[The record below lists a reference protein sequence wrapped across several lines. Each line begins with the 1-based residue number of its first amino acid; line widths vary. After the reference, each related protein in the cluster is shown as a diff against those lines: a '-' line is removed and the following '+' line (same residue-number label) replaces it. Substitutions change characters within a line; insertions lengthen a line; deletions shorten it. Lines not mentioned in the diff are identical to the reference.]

1 MIPEQD
7 IYNFYMI
14 KATTPIPNR
23 FQNYLKKFR
32 KIEKFI
38 KEYKE
43 KNDYIHH

>member
-7 IYNFYMI
+7 IYEFYMV

-32 KIEKFI
+32 KVEKFI
-38 KEYKE
+38 NDYRKN
-43 KNDYIHH
+43 KND